1 MKEKIVSKAI
11 QHRRSVRIYDS
22 KKVINTDIVKQCIQQ
37 AILAASSSNLQLWEF
52 YHITSKTMKEKISES
67 CFNQPAA
74 KTANQ
79 LVIPVVRLDLW
90 PKRIQSNVDF
100 IKSVE
105 PSKMSEKSKKGAL
118 SYYEKVLPKLYG
130 GTNKLRG
137 FFGKIIMQYKGVSKI
152 TYREVSSTDLRVI
165 GHKSTA
171 LAAQNFMTSMAAF
184 DYDTCPMEG
193 FDSVRLKSILELPRK
208 AQISMVIG
216 CGIRKE
222 EGVYGDRFRVPF
234 EEVYFQK

>member
-1 MKEKIVSKAI
+1 MKEKTVSKAI
-11 QHRRSVRIYDS
+11 EHRRSVRIYDP
-22 KKVINTDIVKQCIQQ
+22 KKAINTAIVKQCIQQ
-37 AILAASSSNLQLWEF
+37 AILAPSSSNLQLWEF
-52 YHITSKTMKEKISES
+52 YHIISKTLLEKISES

-79 LVIPVVRLDLW
+79 LVIPIVRLDLW
-90 PKRIQSNVDF
+90 PKRIQSNVGF
-100 IKSVE
+100 IKNVV
-105 PSKMSEKSKKGAL
+105 PSKISKKSKKEAL
-118 SYYEKVLPKLYG
+118 GYYQKVLPKLYK

-137 FFGKIIMQYKGVSKI
+137 FFGKIMMQYRGISKI

-193 FDSVRLKSILELPRK
+193 FDSVRLKNILELPK
-208 AQISMVIG
+208 EAQISMVIG